1 MIEDVSLKEN
11 AIAALCMFVFCAGI
25 LVMLPIVDSCWRSK
39 TKKTAKKERK
49 SETKCPSINFA
60 DLASAAGGGALFSL
74 ALVDLVPELA
84 EKVEGVYDK
93 HYPLHMFLFICG
105 IFFVAIIDDIT
116 QKIVGCFISANRRRP
131 SCRNLLSESN
141 ENEEVL
147 SDSSACCS
155 NEDIELRAV
164 RFQVDEPDENA
175 PTRKATKLIIGLS
188 IHSCLTGLTVGMM
201 GAGLHTGL
209 IALIPHKAAVLFLL
223 SSMLIDVKKGPRTA
237 LIITFSIAL
246 PLGLIAAA
254 LVSSHTTDTWTIII
268 LEAIGAGA
276 VMQVAIFEMLP
287 EALTKPHRLMKIFTA
302 FLGALL
308 IAFIQTTH
316 GEHGEHGDEHHLET
330 VHGDDHH

>member
-11 AIAALCMFVFCAGI
+11 AIAALCMFVFCVGI

-49 SETKCPSINFA
+49 SERKCPSINFT

-84 EKVEGVYDK
+84 EKVEGVYEK

-116 QKIVGCFISANRRRP
+116 QKIVSCFIKANSRRS

-141 ENEEVL
+141 ENEEAL

-155 NEDIELRAV
+155 NEQVEFRSV
-164 RFQVDEPDENA
+164 RFQVEEPDENA

-201 GAGLHTGL
+201 GAKLHTGL
-209 IALIPHKAAVLFLL
+209 IALIPHKAAVLILL
-223 SSMLIDVKKGPRTA
+223 SSMLIDVKRGPRAA
-237 LIITFSIAL
+237 LIIVFSIAL

-316 GEHGEHGDEHHLET
+316 GEHGEHGEEHHLEA